1 MISKKTIQW
10 MNATA
15 LLLFALFI
23 ALAGLHLFRRQYNW
37 IEYGIAGIAVALSVI
52 ASTARMRLRMEQR
65 RAIKATHAS
74 LMKHEWEL
82 RHKREW

>member
-1 MISKKTIQW
+1 

-23 ALAGLHLFRRQYNW
+23 VLAGLHLLRHQYNW
-37 IEYGIAGIAVALSVI
+37 IEYSIAGIAIVLSVI

>member
-1 MISKKTIQW
+1 MISKKTIKLL
-10 MNATA
+10 NATA
-15 LLLFALFI
+15 LLLFALFV

-37 IEYGIAGIAVALSVI
+37 IEYSIAGTAVVLSVI
-52 ASTARMRLRMEQR
+52 ASSARMRLRIEQR

-74 LMKHEWEL
+74 LMKREWEL

>member
-1 MISKKTIQW
+1 MISKKTIRW

-15 LLLFALFI
+15 LLLCAIFI
-23 ALAGLHLFRRQYNW
+23 ALAGLHLFRQPYYW
-37 IEYGIAGIAVALSVI
+37 IEYGLAGIAAVLSVI
-52 ASTARMRLRMEQR
+52 ASMARMRLRMEQK